1 MPKGDDRVES
11 HRFECYDDP
20 QENDGLAGPQRR
32 NTMHTISIPEDVIA
46 QVKAQRGR
54 LNRYNRLL
62 GPKTALMVID
72 MQNAFMLPGMPVEV
86 PAAREIVPNVNKLAA
101 ATRAAGG
108 KVVWVKMCLEGQSE
122 AWCVFFDGD
131 PRRTTLSELTP
142 GSRGFE
148 LHADLDVRPEDAIV
162 VKRRFSAFI
171 QGSSDIDRHL
181 RNAGIDTVIIVGT
194 LTNICCES
202 SARDAMMLN
211 YRLIFVAD
219 ANAALSDAEHNAT
232 LTSMLRVF
240 GDVPTTNETI
250 ALLSAKGREQAA

>member
-1 MPKGDDRVES
+1 
-11 HRFECYDDP
+11 
-20 QENDGLAGPQRR
+20 
-32 NTMHTISIPEDVIA
+32 MHTISIPEDVIA

-54 LNRYNRLL
+54 LNRYDRLL
-62 GPKTALMVID
+62 GPKTALVVID

-131 PRRTTLSELTP
+131 PRRTTLSALTP

-148 LHADLDVRPEDAIV
+148 LHADLDVRHEDAIV